1 METSSVDYICAVM
14 RRLGMIAVRIEF
26 SGAGD
31 SGNVDDLTWEGMCDL
46 AKTPVDDFPV
56 IRWRDENGAVQTAVF
71 DISYRPDGV
80 SSPAS
85 MRRGC
90 TRRCA
95 ASSR

>member
-46 AKTPVDDFPV
+46 AKTPVTADELERAAGCPRLALGPHVLRAVTAPV
-56 IRWRDENGAVQTAVF
+56 AAVAALSAR
-71 DISYRPDGV
+71 ISDG
-80 SSPAS
+80 S
-85 MRRGC
+85 G
-90 TRRCA
+90 
-95 ASSR
+95 